1 MALCLGPSFLFDHC
15 PPGCTQVVPAEGK
28 GGLGEETA
36 PIASAKGGLGSE
48 GEFASSISKMT
59 SASFPQK
66 TYLPSCFLLQ
76 PCLDAPGAAAH
87 PGDKL
92 ESSLGSKRRLGAART
107 MCPPAATHQPRPPSV
122 PLLPQCG
129 VCAGGFIVVILPKCA
144 WKVKFRSR
152 LTWSCSW
159 GQVSCSG

>member
-1 MALCLGPSFLFDHC
+1 MFDHC
-15 PPGCTQVVPAEGK
+15 PAGCSQDVPEEGK
-28 GGLGEETA
+28 RGLGEETA

-66 TYLPSCFLLQ
+66 TYLLSCFLLQ

-92 ESSLGSKRRLGAART
+92 ASSLGSKRRLGAAPT
-107 MCPPAATHQPRPPSV
+107 TLPAGREHCAPGRPPPTGPEPPSA

-129 VCAGGFIVVILPKCA
+129 VCAEGLIVVI
-144 WKVKFRSR
+144 
-152 LTWSCSW
+152 
-159 GQVSCSG
+159 